1 MAVVKRKT
9 KVAVIEPKTNA
20 NVTKGT
26 KTNQT
31 VIKEESPL
39 DHAVKHGDKTIPN
52 KSVGINL
59 GVTLNMGDYE
69 SLRVDV
75 WCTDLV
81 RPNETHEDAMERVS
95 SLARARLDV
104 EIEEIRGE

>member
-9 KVAVIEPKTNA
+9 KTVKTNA
-20 NVTKGT
+20 TVTTGT
-26 KTNQT
+26 KSNQT
-31 VIKEESPL
+31 LIKEEQPL
-39 DHAVKHGDKTIPN
+39 DHAVKHGN
-52 KSVGINL
+52 KVSNDRTVGINV

-75 WCTDLV
+75 WCTDIV
-81 RPNETHEDAMERVS
+81 RPDETHEDAMERVS